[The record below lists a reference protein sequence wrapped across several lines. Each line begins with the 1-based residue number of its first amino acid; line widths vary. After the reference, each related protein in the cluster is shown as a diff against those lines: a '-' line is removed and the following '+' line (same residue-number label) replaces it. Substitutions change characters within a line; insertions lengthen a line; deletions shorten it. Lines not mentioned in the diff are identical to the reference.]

1 MPKSSEEVAVEL
13 ILKLISF
20 AHNELHQF
28 IFHVFLVLI
37 MGNDVKKAQNSSAK
51 FEILT
56 KRNAFHGE
64 THSFLSIYCSRT
76 FGLVNNLTN
85 VYNLF

>member
-1 MPKSSEEVAVEL
+1 
-13 ILKLISF
+13 
-20 AHNELHQF
+20 
-28 IFHVFLVLI
+28 
-37 MGNDVKKAQNSSAK
+37 MGNDVKKAENSSAK